1 MVNKFISSIN
11 GMPLKDRISRERLDA
26 LEAVNADSRITVLE
40 NVKAGDRLSAL
51 ESVNADSRITALENV
66 KAGDRLSALETV
78 NANSRITALEDV
90 NADSRITVLEAVNA
104 GDRLSALEAVNAG
117 DRLSALEAV
126 NTGDRLSALEAVN
139 AGDRLSA
146 LELYNG
152 KKVYEKYVDFGNL
165 PNNSSN
171 HIPLYIS
178 AATYPNFNVISY
190 EYIVKYSN
198 FQLLNPCKLAIDNPG
213 YIFWGVANPNGNWHA
228 YVKTNFDASAATAF
242 GKVRYTID

>member
-26 LEAVNADSRITVLE
+26 LEGVNADSRITVLE

-51 ESVNADSRITALENV
+51 ESVNADRRITALESVNADSRITALE
-66 KAGDRLSALETV
+66 AV
-78 NANSRITALEDV
+78 NADSRITALEDV
-90 NADSRITVLEAVNA
+90 NADSRITVLENVKAGDRLSALEAVNA

-117 DRLSALEAV
+117 DRLSALE
-126 NTGDRLSALEAVN
+126 
-139 AGDRLSA
+139 
-146 LELYNG
+146 LYNG
-152 KKVYEKYVDFGNL
+152 KKIYEKYVDFGNL

-198 FQLLNPCKLAIDNPG
+198 FQLLNPSKLAIDNSG
-213 YIFWGVANPNGNWHA
+213 YIFWGVTNPNGNWHA
-228 YVKTNFDASAATAF
+228 YVRTNFDASAATAF

>member
-51 ESVNADSRITALENV
+51 ESVNADRRITALENV
-66 KAGDRLSALETV
+66 KAGDRLSALEAV
-78 NANSRITALEDV
+78 NADSRITALENV
-90 NADSRITVLEAVNA
+90 NADSRITV
-104 GDRLSALEAVNAG
+104 LEAVNAG